1 MLILADC
8 RPLPPISVEF
18 ALTVSPHAAFE
29 NRRCLE
35 TPFLVGAMRI
45 TSVRRGERQPLSS
58 RAARHSFSPTGW
70 NRHGMGTLP
79 SLGATL
85 TLPHPCPSSSPLSI
99 GRDGCFRLHR
109 ILSVIEASRPRDAPP
124 QHPMQP
130 NLPQNPRTRM
140 HQPLQIFISPLSLG
154 GPIVDE
160 DFSPSTYAVS
170 KPISIAYAR
179 TCDAFLMSRLVWP
192 AGICVACSICAAIS
206 QHTHPS
212 VCRTTPHDLCIAHR
226 QTRS

>member
-35 TPFLVGAMRI
+35 TPFLEGAMRI

-109 ILSVIEASRPRDAPP
+109 ILSVIEASRPRDARRNIQCSP
-124 QHPMQP
+124 
-130 NLPQNPRTRM
+130 
-140 HQPLQIFISPLSLG
+140 IFRRIRARVCISLYRSL
-154 GPIVDE
+154 
-160 DFSPSTYAVS
+160 YRR
-170 KPISIAYAR
+170 YR
-179 TCDAFLMSRLVWP
+179 
-192 AGICVACSICAAIS
+192 
-206 QHTHPS
+206 
-212 VCRTTPHDLCIAHR
+212 
-226 QTRS
+226 

>member
-1 MLILADC
+1 MSRDTLPCGSDAHHVRPSRRATAFIVEGSEAQLLSYMLKTAWYGNLAQSGRDLDLASSLPEHVSPFDWP
-8 RPLPPISVEF
+8 RWLLPPASH
-18 ALTVSPHAAFE
+18 TVSHRGKPPP
-29 NRRCLE
+29 RC
-35 TPFLVGAMRI
+35 
-45 TSVRRGERQPLSS
+45 
-58 RAARHSFSPTGW
+58 
-70 NRHGMGTLP
+70 
-79 SLGATL
+79 
-85 TLPHPCPSSSPLSI
+85 
-99 GRDGCFRLHR
+99 
-109 ILSVIEASRPRDAPP
+109 PP

-130 NLPQNPRTRM
+130 NLPQNPRTGM

-179 TCDAFLMSRLVWP
+179 TRDAFLMSRLVWP

-212 VCRTTPHDLCIAHR
+212 VCRTTPHDLFIAHR
-226 QTRS
+226 QTRR